1 MFWMILVDFLL
12 VLEVYLH
19 VLKKCVISQSLKRF
33 LLLGRCQE
41 DVEQRM
47 NWKFSI
53 INLYCL

>member
-1 MFWMILVDFLL
+1 MILVDFLL